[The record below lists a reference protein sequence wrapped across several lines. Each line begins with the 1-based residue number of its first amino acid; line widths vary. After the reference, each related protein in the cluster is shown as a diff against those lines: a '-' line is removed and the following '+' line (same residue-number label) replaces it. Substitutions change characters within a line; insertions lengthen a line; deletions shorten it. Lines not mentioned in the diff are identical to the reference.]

1 MVGIKYFPNN
11 INIENKTIIVR
22 FDYNVPLKNKE
33 IQDETRISL
42 TLPFLKYLIK
52 EKAKVVIISHLGRPE
67 GYVNKDLSLLPIY
80 KFLKK
85 KN

>member
-11 INIENKTIIVR
+11 LNIENKTIIVR
-22 FDYNVPLKNKE
+22 FDYNVPLKNKK

-67 GYVNKDLSLLPIY
+67 GLEDKDLSLLPVY